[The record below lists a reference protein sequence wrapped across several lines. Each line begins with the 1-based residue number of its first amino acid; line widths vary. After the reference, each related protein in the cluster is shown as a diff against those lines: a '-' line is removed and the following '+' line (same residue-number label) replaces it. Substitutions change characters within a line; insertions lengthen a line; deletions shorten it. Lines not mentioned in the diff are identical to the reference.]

1 MLAAKKSAA
10 QIGLELNRNA
20 EAVYARVQRLRLKSK
35 SPHDRLSGLSFSRR
49 SAAQTMAFGLSNA
62 LTVGK
67 RIAQEEPSGDR
78 PPRLFF
84 NRTARERLST
94 AR

>member
-1 MLAAKKSAA
+1 MRTAKRSWTASEQKLLEEMLAAKKSAA

-49 SAAQTMAFGLSNA
+49 SAKLFAIEFGA
-62 LTVGK
+62 
-67 RIAQEEPSGDR
+67 
-78 PPRLFF
+78 
-84 NRTARERLST
+84 
-94 AR
+94 